1 MPKYLY
7 FFLLSLLI
15 FLSGRL
21 EAQQLEGGVYA
32 GLSGYQGDLNQGMMF
47 HKISPGAGLLFRVS
61 HTPRL
66 STRAHAIYS
75 VLRGSDRNTE
85 QTHSN
90 IMEHP
95 AYPDVYYEFET
106 GMIEIGLQ
114 GELNLLPYNPR
125 DWLTPLAPYLFLGAG
140 GLFFDPSPM
149 VLSDSGNQRRPAEGV
164 HRHPD
169 DDPGYLNLTFMALAG
184 GGIRFQLNTRLS
196 AGMEF
201 GLRFTGTDYLD
212 EVSHKGDPGKNDR
225 YAFTGFILT
234 YEFDYYRSRGS
245 GRGCPY

>member
-1 MPKYLY
+1 MPSYLY
-7 FFLLSLLI
+7 CFLLSLLI
-15 FLSGRL
+15 LLPGRL
-21 EAQQLEGGVYA
+21 EAQQLEGGGYA

-47 HKISPGAGLLFRVS
+47 HKISPAAGLLFRVS

-90 IMEHP
+90 IMAHP

-114 GELNLLPYNPR
+114 GELNLLPFNPG
-125 DWLTPLAPYLFLGAG
+125 DWLTPMTPYLFLGAG

-149 VLSDSGNQRRPAEGV
+149 VLSDSGNQRRPAEGA

-169 DDPGYLNLTFMALAG
+169 DDSAYRSFALMGMAG
-184 GGIRFQLNTRLS
+184 GGFKFYLS
-196 AGMEF
+196 PELSGGFEL
-201 GLRFTGTDYLD
+201 GLRFTATDYLD
-212 EVSHKGDPGKNDR
+212 EVSQNGDPGIKDR
-225 YAFTGFILT
+225 YTFAGFTLT
-234 YEFDYYRSRGS
+234 YYL
-245 GRGCPY
+245 GRLHRRRAPGCPY